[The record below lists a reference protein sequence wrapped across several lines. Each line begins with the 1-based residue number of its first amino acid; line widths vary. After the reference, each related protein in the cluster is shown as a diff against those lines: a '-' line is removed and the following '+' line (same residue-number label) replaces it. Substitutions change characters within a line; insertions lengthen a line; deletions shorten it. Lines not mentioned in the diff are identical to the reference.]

1 MLTAVNLDPFCAEP
15 LRLDPFPHLIMTDF
29 IRDEV
34 LEAVLKDFPAIDKP
48 GSFPLRG
55 LDYGGAFAH
64 LIEELQGDALRAA
77 FAEKFGVDLSKRPPM
92 ITLRG
97 MCRAKDGQIH
107 TDSRSK
113 IITVLIYLNR
123 DWKSQDGRLRLL
135 RSPDNLE
142 DAFAEVSPEAGTLLA
157 FLNTQNAWHGHS
169 SYSGERRS
177 IQLNWVTDSGVV
189 AREQKRHRISAF
201 FKKLNPL

>member
-1 MLTAVNLDPFCAEP
+1 MPTAVNLDQFRAEP
-15 LRLDPFPHLIMTDF
+15 LHLDPFPYLVMGGF

-34 LEAVLKDFPAIDKP
+34 LDAVLRDFPAIDKP
-48 GSFPLRG
+48 GSFPLSG
-55 LDYGGAFAH
+55 LDYGGAFGH

-77 FAEKFGVDLSKRPPM
+77 FAEKFGLDLSDRPPM

-123 DWKSQDGRLRLL
+123 DWESQDGRLRLL

-142 DAFAEVSPEAGTLLA
+142 DAVAEVSPEAGTLLA
-157 FLNTQNAWHGHS
+157 FLNTKNAWHGHTS
-169 SYSGERRS
+169 FSGQRRS

-189 AREQKRHRISAF
+189 AREQRRHRVSAF